1 MRLRRN
7 AIGPLERPD
16 MHDLI
21 PDDDTLATLSA
32 MAMLADR
39 GETMTLDA
47 LEAELRR
54 HPPFL
59 PGRQAS
65 CQCDGGGGTK

>member
-1 MRLRRN
+1 
-7 AIGPLERPD
+7 

-21 PDDDTLATLSA
+21 PDDDTLVTLSA

-39 GETMTLDA
+39 GGTMTLDA

-54 HPPFL
+54 NVAA
-59 PGRQAS
+59 RQAS